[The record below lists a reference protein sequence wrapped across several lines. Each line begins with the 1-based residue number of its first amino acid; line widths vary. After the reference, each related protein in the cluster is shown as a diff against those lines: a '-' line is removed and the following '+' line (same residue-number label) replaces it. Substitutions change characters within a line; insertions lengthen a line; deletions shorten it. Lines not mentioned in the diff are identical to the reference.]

1 MARPLRIEFPGAWYH
16 VMNRGAGLVHDLAD
30 YRWSSYRAY
39 AGFEAAPG
47 WLTTRCLLNAV
58 GRRDRHKRYIAYVG
72 EESDEALVAFYSGAK
87 MSPIL
92 GGARFKA
99 KVLAGGETDI
109 DRPEL
114 RAARVLPSLQQIV
127 GATCRCFGVEEVEIW
142 RSRRGRG
149 ALSPA
154 RQVAMYLCQRI
165 GDMRLSEIARIFKLS
180 SYGSAGR

>member
-1 MARPLRIEFPGAWYH
+1 METRGPVLAQVIQEVDRPRPFG
-16 VMNRGAGLVHDLAD
+16 G
-30 YRWSSYRAY
+30 
-39 AGFEAAPG
+39 
-47 WLTTRCLLNAV
+47 
-58 GRRDRHKRYIAYVG
+58 YVG
-72 EESDEALVAFYSGAK
+72 EESDEALVAFYSVAK

-92 GGARFKA
+92 GGDRFKA

-127 GATCRCFGVEEVEIW
+127 GATCRCFGVEEAEIW

-154 RQVAMYLCQRI
+154 RQVAMHLCQRI